1 MNFINVLS
9 YFTKDASGAF
19 SLMLGNLK
27 RNSISCFSTF
37 FMSLKM
43 KIIGVHYGKN
53 VTYNGMAQVERFPG
67 SVISI
72 GDKCVFNSNSLF
84 NHRGIKR
91 MIIQTGTS
99 NAVIKIGNNC
109 GFSGVSIVADL
120 NVSIGNNVVVGANC
134 IIGDRDGHADIL
146 HTEPRPI
153 KISDNVFIGMETI
166 ILKGVII
173 GENSIIAAGSL
184 LNKDIPA
191 NCIAG
196 GRPAKV
202 LKYRD

>member
-1 MNFINVLS
+1 M
-9 YFTKDASGAF
+9 
-19 SLMLGNLK
+19 
-27 RNSISCFSTF
+27 
-37 FMSLKM
+37 
-43 KIIGVHYGKN
+43 
-53 VTYNGMAQVERFPG
+53 
-67 SVISI
+67 
-72 GDKCVFNSNSLF
+72 
-84 NHRGIKR
+84 
-91 MIIQTGTS
+91 
-99 NAVIKIGNNC
+99 IKIGNNC